1 MAKLNGIIRLEGTLQ
16 DLTFYKTQD
25 GHLVKT
31 KSGVS
36 GDRIANDP
44 AFVRTRENGAEFGTA
59 AKAGKVMR
67 DTFRLLI
74 QNASDNRVTSRVTQL
89 MSRLQHQDTTSPRG
103 ERKVSLGL
111 ATTEGQNLAKSFNF
125 NNGAILGSIL
135 LKPYSVDTTTGII
148 TIGDL
153 VPSLDIK
160 AVAGATHV
168 SLLGAYAVINFD
180 TAESEIQFSDVENL
194 PIDSTST
201 SVTLTPASMPT
212 IEGTKFFL
220 LEIIYLQ
227 EVNGTQY
234 LLNNGGFNAL
244 SIIDVETPVV

>member
-1 MAKLNGIIRLEGTLQ
+1 
-16 DLTFYKTQD
+16 
-25 GHLVKT
+25 
-31 KSGVS
+31 
-36 GDRIANDP
+36 
-44 AFVRTRENGAEFGTA
+44 
-59 AKAGKVMR
+59 
-67 DTFRLLI
+67 
-74 QNASDNRVTSRVTQL
+74 
-89 MSRLQHQDTTSPRG
+89 
-103 ERKVSLGL
+103 
-111 ATTEGQNLAKSFNF
+111 
-125 NNGAILGSIL
+125 
-135 LKPYSVDTTTGII
+135 
-148 TIGDL
+148 
-153 VPSLDIK
+153 
-160 AVAGATHV
+160 
-168 SLLGAYAVINFD
+168 VINFD